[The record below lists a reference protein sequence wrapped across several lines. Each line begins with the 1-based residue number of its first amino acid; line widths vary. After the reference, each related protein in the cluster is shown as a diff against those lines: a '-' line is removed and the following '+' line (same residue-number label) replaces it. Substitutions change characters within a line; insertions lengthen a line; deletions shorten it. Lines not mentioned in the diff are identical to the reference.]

1 MQLWQWL
8 LIDIGILGLGGVWL
22 ATIIVNLARVAK
34 RAAADSADLIDA
46 LSKLQAATS
55 TESSYSA
62 PKTNLEDSAFEKT
75 EQLLARLRR
84 QEKKREAKKRRLIAR
99 FSERK

>member
-1 MQLWQWL
+1 MKLWQWL
-8 LIDIGILGLGGVWL
+8 LIDIGILTLGGLWL
-22 ATIIVNLARVAK
+22 GSIVLNLGRSAK
-34 RAAADSADLIDA
+34 DAVKENQSLVDA
-46 LSKLQAATS
+46 LAELQSASDAKGN
-55 TESSYSA
+55 YSA

-84 QEKKREAKKRRLIAR
+84 QDKKREAKKRRLIAR